1 MRRAVIDLG
10 TNTFNLLI
18 ADTTTR
24 EVLFQTKEGVALG
37 MGGINEQRIG
47 EAAMERAFAA
57 LHQFKA
63 HCVHWQVN
71 EIRAIGTSALR
82 DATNAHK
89 LLEKVRAELQI
100 TIEIISGLNEADFIY
115 KGVQLTYSFAQ
126 PALIMDIG
134 GGSTEF
140 IAANSNGPY
149 LAQSFDIG
157 VSRLFQAFD
166 FSDPY
171 TSADIQKIEAFLASK
186 CGAFFGQHLPT
197 VLIGSSGSFETFYEL
212 MEQSVFQS
220 QGQAVEVD
228 TEAFTR
234 MLEQIIYSTQAERD
248 QNPHIIAI
256 RKRMAPLAAIKTRW
270 VLRQAKITQILISP
284 YSLKEGVLFASS
296 C

>member
-18 ADTTTR
+18 ADTQTR
-24 EVLFQTKEGVALG
+24 QICFQTKEGVALG

-57 LHQFKA
+57 LHQFKT
-63 HCVHWQVN
+63 HCEHWQVT

-82 DATNAHK
+82 DATNSHE
-89 LLEKVRAELQI
+89 LLEKVKSELQI
-100 TIEIISGLNEADFIY
+100 TIEIISGLKEAELIYQGVRLTHDFE
-115 KGVQLTYSFAQ
+115 K

-140 IAANSNGPY
+140 IAANPHGPY

-157 VSRLFQAFD
+157 VSRLFQLFD
-166 FSDPY
+166 YQDPM
-171 TSADIQKIEAFLASK
+171 SLNDIDKVERYLEERCAP
-186 CGAFFGQHLPT
+186 FFKKHLPT

-212 MEQSVFQS
+212 MEESVFQA

-228 TEAFTR
+228 IEAFER
-234 MLEQIIYSTQAERD
+234 MLQQIIASTQAERD

-270 VLRQAKITQILISP
+270 VLRQANIAQILISP

-296 C
+296 

>member
-18 ADTTTR
+18 ADTQTR
-24 EVLFQTKEGVALG
+24 QICFQTKEGVALG
-37 MGGINEQRIG
+37 MGGINEKRIG

-82 DATNAHK
+82 DATNSHE
-89 LLEKVRAELQI
+89 LLDKVKAELQI
-100 TIEIISGLNEADFIY
+100 TIEIISGLKEAELIYQGVRLTHDFE
-115 KGVQLTYSFAQ
+115 K

-140 IAANSNGPY
+140 IAAHLGGPY

-171 TSADIQKIEAFLASK
+171 TSADIQKVETYLEERCAS
-186 CGAFFGQHLPT
+186 FFKQHLPT

-212 MEQSVFQS
+212 MQESVFQA

-228 TEAFTR
+228 REAFEQ
-234 MLEQIIYSTQAERD
+234 MLQQIIASTQAERD
-248 QNPHIIAI
+248 QNQHIIAI

-284 YSLKEGVLFASS
+284 YSLKEGVLFATS
-296 C
+296 

>member
-18 ADTTTR
+18 ADTQTR
-24 EVLFQTKEGVALG
+24 QICFQTKEGVALG

-47 EAAMERAFAA
+47 EAAMGRAFAA

-82 DATNAHK
+82 DASNAQE
-89 LLEKVRAELQI
+89 LLEKVKSELQI
-100 TIEIISGLNEADFIY
+100 TIEIISGLKEAELIYQGVRLTHDFE
-115 KGVQLTYSFAQ
+115 K

-140 IAANSNGPY
+140 IAADHQGPVV
-149 LAQSFDIG
+149 AHSFDIG
-157 VSRLFQAFD
+157 VSRLFQLFD
-166 FSDPY
+166 YQDPM
-171 TSADIQKIEAFLASK
+171 SLNDIKKVERYLEERCAL
-186 CGAFFGQHLPT
+186 FFKQQLPT

-212 MEQSVFQS
+212 MEESVFQA

-228 TEAFTR
+228 REAFER
-234 MLEQIIYSTQAERD
+234 MLQQIIASTQAERD
-248 QNPHIIAI
+248 QNPHIISI

-270 VLRQAKITQILISP
+270 VLRQANITQILISP

-296 C
+296 